1 VIKIAP
7 INLIV
12 MKKLSIILISFI
24 SFWIIGIII
33 TTYIINTNVNTG
45 VHKIELDNVESK
57 IVEIDNVESKIV
69 EMFNRQGKRHIK
81 YFQRKLIINK

>member
-1 VIKIAP
+1 MIKIAP

-57 IVEIDNVESKIV
+57 IVE
-69 EMFNRQGKRHIK
+69 MFNRQGKRHIK